1 MVCLRSLGTNP
12 LSALRWSNSGRM
24 LHNDRPASPGW
35 AYETPSTLPRCR
47 MVDAVGVA
55 TLALHIVGQSIRF
68 RDQIHQR
75 RQALSILGAKM
86 ERVYISLLESNA
98 AGTAPFERDI
108 LSPII
113 DQSFALLQRAE
124 SRSGRRKRICRA
136 LRPEDDIALAHEL
149 SRAFDNALMQI
160 ELYRLSCKVD
170 TSVRL
175 ASAPRPNENCGDPAT
190 HILPTAI
197 EVVPGTQGPTFN
209 RCNSVYSGD
218 HLLNHIF
225 LARISTLPFSCLW
238 PIFSSKRRTFLCRY
252 IPKCTRSSI
261 IVSFRFGSIYPHTV
275 PTGPA
280 HRKSCLNRLERRDWS
295 LLHPTRCKPPIP
307 QPCPI

>member
-218 HLLNHIF
+218 HLLRVSAHCHSAVFGPYSRPNAEPF
-225 LARISTLPFSCLW
+225 CAATSPNARARASSYLFALDLFI
-238 PIFSSKRRTFLCRY
+238 PILYPLGRLIVKAV
-252 IPKCTRSSI
+252 SI
-261 IVSFRFGSIYPHTV
+261 
-275 PTGPA
+275 A
-280 HRKSCLNRLERRDWS
+280 
-295 LLHPTRCKPPIP
+295 
-307 QPCPI
+307 